1 MAIITNHIHQKI
13 HPYLRANHTFG
24 CPYVMMKTYSF
35 EKLDVW
41 QDARL
46 LANLIYKKTKNFP
59 TEEQYG
65 LTNQMRRCSVSVASN
80 IAEGSARTHL
90 KEKLHFLTIAY
101 SSTIELLNQL
111 ILSCDFGYL
120 KHEEL
125 NTELRPLIQT
135 ITYKIHRL
143 KQSLNNPN

>member
-1 MAIITNHIHQKI
+1 
-13 HPYLRANHTFG
+13 
-24 CPYVMMKTYSF
+24 
-35 EKLDVW
+35 
-41 QDARL
+41 
-46 LANLIYKKTKNFP
+46 
-59 TEEQYG
+59 
-65 LTNQMRRCSVSVASN
+65 MRRCSVAVASN

-111 ILSCDFGYL
+111 ILSFDCGYL

-143 KQSLNNPN
+143 KQSLNNPTLITRKA